1 MSSKKS
7 GKRKPPKAPAPS
19 SASQKARRAA
29 PRRHLFASEYL
40 KDRNATKAAERCGY
54 SPKTAYS
61 QGARLLKDVEI
72 SSAIA
77 EAEAAAMARNELSVD
92 RILQELKLVGFADM
106 AHYLKFPGEGE
117 TGGDPFLDFT
127 ALPEGATRAIQEIV
141 QEVYL
146 EGPGE
151 LAKQVKRTKFK
162 LHPKVPAIELM
173 MKHLGMLV
181 QRRVDLPIDLSTFT
195 EDQLRRVAA
204 GADPLLILAESRGAG

>member
-1 MSSKKS
+1 MTRKS
-7 GKRKPPKAPAPS
+7 PRKSPGKRGSHSATTAPT
-19 SASQKARRAA
+19 ARRAA

-72 SSAIA
+72 SAAIA

-146 EGPGE
+146 EGHGE

>member
-1 MSSKKS
+1 MSSTKS

-40 KDRNATKAAERCGY
+40 KDRNASKAAERCGY
-54 SPKTAYS
+54 SPRTAYS

-72 SSAIA
+72 SAAIA
-77 EAEAAAMARNELSVD
+77 AAEAAAIQRNELSVD

-117 TGGDPFLDFT
+117 AGDPFLDFT

-146 EGPGE
+146 EGHGE

-204 GADPLLILAESRGAG
+204 GADPLLLLAESRGAG